1 MNIEELREYCL
12 SVKGATECMPFDEDT
27 LVFKVMGKMFTYTG
41 LRPKNGEFWANMKCD
56 PEKSTEL
63 MEKYNGIF
71 FGHHSDKKYWISI
84 YLESDL
90 DDKLI
95 KELIDHSVEE
105 VIKKL
110 PKKKEAADWQVYI
123 SDFAAS
129 SSSKVRLFNAQ
140 KRISHIPHAFSS
152 ATNEAAYPFIV
163 SRYSCCTSL

>member
-56 PEKSTEL
+56 PETSTEL

-110 PKKKEAADWQVYI
+110 PKKKQEEYHTMI
-123 SDFAAS
+123 
-129 SSSKVRLFNAQ
+129 
-140 KRISHIPHAFSS
+140 
-152 ATNEAAYPFIV
+152 
-163 SRYSCCTSL
+163 